1 MTTFKEKLDQELGE
15 APRFTQS
22 LQEDILRQVRK
33 TKKTRRWTYPLIIIG
48 TMVMFLLIIEIGPLG
63 QIEQTQHASIVQLAQ
78 QQSIKKYTMIY
89 NSDEEIFKAGRPGF
103 VIGQRVMEQSSEKEL
118 LHQLLQQATMTQM
131 NERTF
136 FRLQR
141 DVWVEFEKGQ
151 VMKLK
156 MFIKEEDIGIV
167 DYDNHSFYKVDNKE
181 LAKAYL
187 DLALKEDAKLGMS
200 GLIVMLVIFLAIQ
213 MLGDKLMRK
222 MFNIPKEYVNSH
234 HRRAVWAIK
243 ILNIIM
249 LPLFMLKGWILFT
262 IIIGGY
268 LAVILFSSIFVDYYY
283 GREEKR
289 HYLSIS
295 SAFIGVL
302 SLILFIYY
310 IS

>member
-48 TMVMFLLIIEIGPLG
+48 TIVMFLLIIEIGPLG
-63 QIEQTQHASIVQLAQ
+63 QIEQKQHASIVQLAQ

-89 NSDEEIFKAGRPGF
+89 NSDEEIFKAGRPGW

-118 LHQLLQQATMTQM
+118 LHQLLQQATMKQM

-156 MFIKEEDIGIV
+156 MFINEEDIGIV
-167 DYDNHSFYKVDNKE
+167 DYDNNSFYKVENKD

-187 DLALKEDAKLGMS
+187 DLILNDDAKLGMS

-213 MLGDKLMRK
+213 MLVDKLMRK
-222 MFNIPKEYVNSH
+222 KFTIPKEYVNSR
-234 HRRAVWAIK
+234 HRHAAWAIK
-243 ILNIIM
+243 IFNTMMLMVIII
-249 LPLFMLKGWILFT
+249 KGWILFT
-262 IIIGGY
+262 VIIGGY
-268 LAVILFSSIFVDYYY
+268 LAVSLFSSIFIDYYY

-289 HYLSIS
+289 HYVSIS
-295 SAFIGVL
+295 SAIVGL
-302 SLILFIYY
+302 LLLILFLFY

>member
-15 APRFTQS
+15 APRFTKS
-22 LQEDILRQVRK
+22 LQEDILRQVRQ
-33 TKKTRRWTYPLIIIG
+33 TKKTRRWSYPLIIIG
-48 TMVMFLLIIEIGPLG
+48 AIVMFLLIIEIGPLG

-89 NSDEEIFKAGRPGF
+89 NSDEEIFKAGRPGW
-103 VIGQRVMEQSSEKEL
+103 VIGQRVMEQSSEKVL
-118 LHQLLQQATMTQM
+118 LQQLLQQATVTQM

-151 VMKLK
+151 VIKLK
-156 MFIKEEDIGIV
+156 MFINEEDIGIV
-167 DYDNHSFYKVDNKE
+167 DYDNNSFYKVENKD

-187 DLALKEDAKLGMS
+187 DLILNDDAKFGMS

-213 MLGDKLMRK
+213 MLGDKLMRE

-243 ILNIIM
+243 ILNTMMLMVIII
-249 LPLFMLKGWILFT
+249 KGWILFT
-262 IIIGGY
+262 VIIGGY
-268 LAVILFSSIFVDYYY
+268 LVVSLFSSIFIDYYY

-295 SAFIGVL
+295 SAIVGLL
-302 SLILFIYY
+302 SLILFLFY